1 MALIVQKY
9 GGTSVGTVERIQ
21 NVAKKVIKTKNE
33 GNDVVVVLS
42 AMAGK
47 TDQLIEMA
55 RSISQD
61 PDPRELDV
69 LLATGEQVSIALF
82 SIACKTMGHDAQS
95 FLGFQA
101 QIMTDH
107 RYGRARIHNIDT
119 KEITQAIEQG
129 KIVVIAGFQGMD
141 ELGNITTL
149 GRGGSDTT
157 AVGLAAALNASVC
170 EIYTDVEGVYTTDPN
185 ITKKA
190 RKLKYISYEEML
202 EMASMGAKVLHLRS
216 VEFAVKYRVPL
227 HVRSSFVEAEGTM
240 VIKGDTKMEK
250 VAVSAVAYNK
260 NEARLTIIDVPDK
273 PGIAASIFKPIS
285 DAGIS
290 VDMII
295 QNSSIHGTNLTDMT
309 FTVAKDDYTKALN
322 ILKDLASEIGAK
334 DVQGDIHVAKVSVIG
349 LGMRSHSGI
358 ASKMFSVLS
367 GAGINIIMIS
377 TSEIKIS
384 TLIHEDYT
392 ELAVRLLHDAFE
404 LDQDQ
409 PDIEL

>member
-21 NVAKKVIKTKNE
+21 NVAKKVIQTKNN

-47 TDQLIEMA
+47 TDRLIDMA
-55 RSISQD
+55 RLINKD

-107 RYGRARIHNIDT
+107 RYGMARIHNIDT
-119 KEITQAIEQG
+119 EEITQAIEQG

-141 ELGNITTL
+141 EFGNITTL

-216 VEFAVKYRVPL
+216 VEFAVKYEVPL

-240 VIKGDTKMEK
+240 VVKGDTRMEK
-250 VAVSAVAYNK
+250 VAVSAIAYNK

-273 PGIAASIFKPIS
+273 PGIAALIFQPIS

-295 QNSSIHGTNLTDMT
+295 QNSSIHGTGMTDMT

-322 ILKDLASEIGAK
+322 ILKNVAGDIGAK
-334 DVQGDIHVAKVSVIG
+334 DVQGDIHVAKVSAIG
-349 LGMRSHSGI
+349 LNMRNHSGI

-367 GAGINIIMIS
+367 EAGINIIMIS
-377 TSEIKIS
+377 TSEIKVS

-392 ELAVRLLHDAFE
+392 ELAVRLLHNAFE

-409 PDIEL
+409 PDFEL